1 MRNPV
6 CELGWTQK
14 KTQTQSELVS
24 ANWSPNGWLISTGS
38 ADPDINIFDIRVN
51 REDPTHTISNAHTN
65 RVFKAAWHPHQP
77 LLISISSDHLL
88 GLHSVAC

>member
-1 MRNPV
+1 MVSYCCKRTVNKELILVDYRVRNPV

-51 REDPTHTISNAHTN
+51 REDMIKDEVH
-65 RVFKAAWHPHQP
+65 
-77 LLISISSDHLL
+77 LIAKNYLK
-88 GLHSVAC
+88 